1 MPFSQTTGVCDKQH
15 LHQNMTRIIT
25 NNLTRLL
32 LLLACTLTPIS
43 CAWRPCTD
51 LDALLK
57 IPCRCNIETAGNNS
71 QYVFVNVNCDRTT
84 LTAPFPS
91 GIPIISFSQRHSGH
105 QTLPDLSILNAP
117 VRKLDFSNNAL
128 RSFGTKTLFGSV
140 AEYLTE
146 LRLANNL
153 LGDSLNPIFSTDVLQ
168 ALQALKV
175 FDLSGNRII
184 ALEESIF
191 DGNRRLVELYL
202 DQNKI
207 TMIPVA
213 ALKEL
218 TSLKLLSLR
227 SNRIDSLE
235 PDAFNFAN
243 KLERLDLRNNR
254 IRSLKSKAFANLA
267 SMKEVLLAGNQIS
280 HIDERALAGM
290 DVLQKLDL
298 SDNLLSEFPLEA
310 LGSVV
315 SLKVLNVSLNNI
327 AKLDSNHLAQMKN
340 LQILDISRN
349 TIATI
354 LPGTFRE
361 QLLLKYLDLSLNSLR
376 TIEDDAFEG
385 LDNLQTLIL
394 RDNNILFIPGSALGR
409 LPKLSNLYLD
419 FNRVAALSSSI
430 LKSIQPEN
438 IRYLS
443 LSRNV
448 IRELPGDSF
457 AAFRKLIYLDI
468 SGNNLGV
475 IGEDT
480 FKGLDGTLLEIKLS
494 FNRIASLRKIVLP
507 KLRRLDLSSN
517 SIDDLAIDSFHSL
530 NNLLYLNMSG
540 NEHIGQVTRTMI
552 YPLIKLQVIDIS
564 HCGLKMLQADL
575 FHNNTDLRIVLL
587 NSNQLKVIE
596 EGTFLNLNNLFDLS
610 LADNGLEQL
619 RPRSFV
625 NTVNLRSL
633 NLRQNAL
640 QELRADMFTT
650 ETALEMLDV
659 SHNMLKSFTSNTLKI
674 HPRLRKILLA
684 NNRLEVFPPELIA
697 GLDHLE
703 VIDLSGNRLSTIQQL
718 DFGRLVNL
726 RELYLRANVID
737 SVQDMAF
744 HNSSQL
750 QILDLASNRLDRLS
764 ERSFE
769 GTLRLDLLDLS
780 DNKLTS
786 LPEQVLAKSRVQ
798 RLERVSLA
806 GNKLSSVPVAAFGD
820 QHDTLQTLDLSNNA
834 IREVPRAGHML
845 MINAKHVDFS
855 YNPLTPEAIAT
866 VLGQPKTVRSLNLA
880 GTGVRE
886 LPVLETPYL
895 RSLNL
900 SYNNIS
906 AVSPKAFE
914 KVTLLERLDLSHNAI
929 VDADGL
935 RDIWPKLGLLSYLDL
950 SSNPIRSITAQTF
963 ERLEGLSELYIR
975 ELPELARLEKN
986 AFKPLKDLAVLEAYQ
1001 YAKLGYIDVQ
1011 GIVQELPALAAVDIE
1026 AKDANL
1032 ESDQLQV
1039 LHHPKLHTLGLHGY
1053 ALQSISSGAFAGLR
1067 NKYLTVR
1074 LHNTSLTALPPAL
1087 LLPLPRSAHIDFSI
1101 AGSKVSTLTQPF
1113 LSSLDDR
1120 KNSIQIDGLATN
1132 PVRCD
1137 CQARAFR
1144 RWILATKVSD
1154 VRCASPAPVAG
1165 KLLTEVGDIELVC
1178 DNRSKAPTNPTQP
1191 MISSTGTV
1199 VGTGTRTTPTISFY
1213 NYTSEVQM
1221 TKSAATTEHDIIWSM
1236 PPVSSSSTTTRTKGS
1251 KSKVSSA
1258 AMPPLKKMPSAND
1271 DTLIIGI
1278 VGGVVV
1284 FIFLLIICICI
1295 CRLKMNNDSYHHHHP
1310 RGGHPMPMGMPGTLQ
1325 VNYTGKKGQPAAM
1338 YPTLAPPYAQSYAT
1352 LPYKPNGSPTQAR
1365 PSYSTIGRIPYQY
1378 QNHSLMSSQ
1387 AALHHQ
1393 QQQQSSGPGT
1403 LTHSS
1408 HNPYIV
1414 YQDDKVYR

>member
-1 MPFSQTTGVCDKQH
+1 MTPVLITPPVGGRQRH
-15 LHQNMTRIIT
+15 L
-25 NNLTRLL
+25 LL
-32 LLLACTLTPIS
+32 PLLLACLVASVS
-43 CAWRPCTD
+43 CAAWRPCAD

-84 LTAPFPS
+84 LTAPFPA
-91 GIPIISFSQRHSGH
+91 GIPIISFSQRNNGH
-105 QTLPDLSILNAP
+105 QLLPDLAILNAP
-117 VRKLDFSNNAL
+117 VRKLDFSSNAI
-128 RSFGTKTLFGSV
+128 RSFGTKALFASV
-140 AEYLTE
+140 AEHLTE
-146 LRLANNL
+146 LRLASNL
-153 LGDSLNPIFSTDVLQ
+153 LGDNLNPIFSTDVLQ
-168 ALQALKV
+168 SLTGLKV
-175 FDLSGNRII
+175 LDLSGNQII

-191 DGNRRLVELYL
+191 DGNRRLTELYL
-202 DQNKI
+202 DRNKI
-207 TMIPVA
+207 TTVPVA
-213 ALKEL
+213 AIKQL
-218 TSLKLLSLR
+218 TTLKLLSLR

-235 PDAFNFAN
+235 PDAFSFAN
-243 KLERLDLRNNR
+243 KLERFDLRNNR

-267 SMKEVLLAGNQIS
+267 SMKEVLLAGNQLS
-280 HIDERALAGM
+280 HVDERALAGM
-290 DVLQKLDL
+290 DALQKLDI
-298 SDNLLSEFPLEA
+298 SDNLLTEFPSEA

-315 SLKVLNVSLNNI
+315 SLKVLNISLNNI
-327 AKLDSNHLAQMKN
+327 GRLDSNQLAQLRN
-340 LQILDISRN
+340 LQILDMSRN

-419 FNRVAALSSSI
+419 FNRVAALSASI

-457 AAFRKLIYLDI
+457 AAFRKLIYLDL
-468 SGNNLGV
+468 SGNSLGV
-475 IGEDT
+475 ISEDT
-480 FKGLDGTLLEIKLS
+480 FKGLEGTLLEIKLS
-494 FNRIASLRKIVLP
+494 FNRIASLRKIGLP
-507 KLRRLDLSSN
+507 KLRRLDLSAN

-530 NNLLYLNMSG
+530 ANLLYLNVSG

-552 YPLIKLQVIDIS
+552 YPLTKLQVIDIS
-564 HCGLKMLQADL
+564 HCGLKGIQADL
-575 FHNNTDLRIVLL
+575 FHNNSDLRIVLL
-587 NSNQLKVIE
+587 NDNQLRVIE
-596 EGTFLNLNNLFDLS
+596 EGTFLNLNNLFELS
-610 LADNGLEQL
+610 LAGNGIEQL
-619 RPRSFV
+619 KPRSFV
-625 NTVNLRSL
+625 NTVNLRTL
-633 NLRQNAL
+633 NLRRNAL

-650 ETALEMLDV
+650 ETALELLDV
-659 SHNMLKSFTSNTLKI
+659 TDNALKSFSPDTLKI
-674 HPRLRKILLA
+674 HPRLRRVLLA

-697 GLDHLE
+697 GLDYLE
-703 VIDLSGNRLSTIQQL
+703 VIDLSGNHLATIQQL

-726 RELYLRANVID
+726 RELYLRENVID

-750 QILDLASNRLDRLS
+750 QIVDLSGNRLDRLS

-769 GTLRLDLLDLS
+769 GTLRLERLDLS
-780 DNKLTS
+780 DNRLSS
-786 LPEQVLAKSRVQ
+786 LPDQVLARSRVQ
-798 RLERVSLA
+798 RLEQILLA
-806 GNKLSSVPVAAFGD
+806 GNKLSTVPVGAFGD
-820 QHDTLQTLDLSNNA
+820 QHDSLQTLDLSRNA
-834 IREVPRAGHML
+834 IREVPRASHML
-845 MINAKHVDFS
+845 MINAKQLDFS
-855 YNPLTPEAIAT
+855 YNPLSPEAIAT
-866 VLGQPKTVRSLNLA
+866 VLGQPKTVRNLNLA

-886 LPVLETPYL
+886 LPILETPYL
-895 RSLNL
+895 RALNL
-900 SYNNIS
+900 SHNNIS
-906 AVSPKAFE
+906 AVSGKAFE

-929 VDADGL
+929 GDADGL
-935 RDIWPKLGLLSYLDL
+935 REIWPKLGLLAYLDL
-950 SSNPIRSITAQTF
+950 SSNPIRAITAHTF
-963 ERLEGLSELYIR
+963 ERLEGLSELYLR
-975 ELPELARLEKN
+975 QLPELTRLEKN

-1001 YAKLGYIDVQ
+1001 FAKLGYLDVQ
-1011 GIVQELPALAAVDIE
+1011 GIVQELPTLAAIDIE

-1039 LHHPKLHTLGLHGY
+1039 IHHPKLHTLGLHGY

-1087 LLPLPRSAHIDFSI
+1087 LLPLPRSSQIDFSI
-1101 AGSKVSTLTQPF
+1101 AGSKVGTLTQPF

-1120 KNSIQIDGLATN
+1120 KNSIKIEGLATN
-1132 PVRCD
+1132 PVNCD

-1144 RWILATKVSD
+1144 RWILAAKVSD
-1154 VRCASPAPVAG
+1154 VRCASPASLSG

-1178 DNRSKAPTNPTQP
+1178 DNRQKGGA
-1191 MISSTGTV
+1191 SSTSAGTTTAATT
-1199 VGTGTRTTPTISFY
+1199 TGLRTTPTISFY

-1221 TKSAATTEHDIIWSM
+1221 TKSTTEHDIIWSM
-1236 PPVSSSSTTTRTKGS
+1236 SPASTTTGRTKGS
-1251 KSKVSSA
+1251 KSKIASA
-1258 AMPPLKKMPSAND
+1258 AVPPLKKIPGAND

-1295 CRLKMNNDSYHHHHP
+1295 CRLKMNNDSYHHHQQHRGGP
-1310 RGGHPMPMGMPGTLQ
+1310 PMAMGIGPGGHPAGTLQ
-1325 VNYTGKKGQPAAM
+1325 VNYKGGKGGQGGAASAAAL

-1352 LPYKPNGSPTQAR
+1352 LPYKPNGSPTQPR
-1365 PSYSTIGRIPYQY
+1365 PNYSTIGRIPYQY
-1378 QNHSLMSSQ
+1378 QNHSLMS
-1387 AALHHQ
+1387 HH
-1393 QQQQSSGPGT
+1393 QQSSGPAGT

-1414 YQDDKVYR
+1414 YQDDKAYR

>member
-1 MPFSQTTGVCDKQH
+1 MNSLIADSLPK
-15 LHQNMTRIIT
+15 
-25 NNLTRLL
+25 RLF
-32 LLLACTLTPIS
+32 LLACILASVS

-91 GIPIISFSQRHSGH
+91 GIPIISFSQRNSGH
-105 QTLPDLSILNAP
+105 QTLPDLSIVNAP

-128 RSFGTKTLFGSV
+128 RSFGTKTLFTSV

-175 FDLSGNRII
+175 LDLSGNRII

-207 TMIPVA
+207 TTIPVA

-218 TSLKLLSLR
+218 PSLKLLSLR
-227 SNRIDSLE
+227 SNRIDMLE
-235 PDAFNFAN
+235 PDAFNFSN

-254 IRSLKSKAFANLA
+254 IRSLKSKVFANLG
-267 SMKEVLLAGNQIS
+267 SMKEVLLAGNQLG
-280 HIDERALAGM
+280 HVDERALAGM

-298 SDNLLSEFPLEA
+298 SDNLLSEFPSEA

-315 SLKVLNVSLNNI
+315 ALKVLNISLNNI
-327 AKLDSNHLAQMKN
+327 AKLESNHLAQMRS

-349 TIATI
+349 SIATI

-468 SGNNLGV
+468 SGNSLGV

-480 FKGLDGTLLEIKLS
+480 FKGLESTLLEIKLS
-494 FNRIASLRKIVLP
+494 YNRIASLRKIALP

-517 SIDDLAIDSFHSL
+517 SIDDLAIDSFHGL
-530 NNLLYLNMSG
+530 PNLLYLNVSG

-552 YPLIKLQVIDIS
+552 YPLAKLQVIDVS
-564 HCGLKMLQADL
+564 HCGLRMLQADL
-575 FHNNTDLRIVLL
+575 FHNNTDLRIALL
-587 NSNQLKVIE
+587 NHNQLKVIE

-610 LADNGLEQL
+610 LASNGLEQL

-650 ETALEMLDV
+650 ETALEVLDV
-659 SHNMLKSFTSNTLKI
+659 SDNALKGFTSNTLKI

-697 GLDHLE
+697 GLDLLE
-703 VIDLSGNRLSTIQQL
+703 VLDLSGNRISTVQQL
-718 DFGRLVNL
+718 DFGRLANL
-726 RELYLRANVID
+726 RELYLRENVID

-750 QILDLASNRLDRLS
+750 QVLDLASNRLERLS

-769 GTLRLDLLDLS
+769 GTLRLEMLDLS
-780 DNKLTS
+780 DNRLVS
-786 LPEQVLAKSRVQ
+786 LPEQLLAKSRVQ
-798 RLERVSLA
+798 RLERISLA
-806 GNKLSSVPVAAFGD
+806 GNKLAGVPVAAFGD
-820 QHDTLQTLDLSNNA
+820 QHDTLQTLDLSRNV

-845 MINAKHVDFS
+845 MINTKHVDFS

-866 VLGQPKTVRSLNLA
+866 LLGQPKTARTLNLA

-895 RSLNL
+895 RALNL
-900 SYNNIS
+900 SHNSIA

-935 RDIWPKLGLLSYLDL
+935 RDIWPKLGLLGYLDL
-950 SSNPIRSITAQTF
+950 SANPIRSITAHTF
-963 ERLEGLSELYIR
+963 ERLDGLTELHIR

-1001 YAKLGYIDVQ
+1001 YAKLGYLDVQ
-1011 GIVQELPALAAVDIE
+1011 GIVQELPALAAIDIE

-1053 ALQSISSGAFAGLR
+1053 ALQSLSSGAFAGLR
-1067 NKYLTVR
+1067 NRFLTVR
-1074 LHNTSLTALPPAL
+1074 LHNTSLTALPPGL

-1101 AGSKVSTLTQPF
+1101 EGSRVSTLTQPF

-1120 KNSIQIDGLATN
+1120 KNSIQIEGLASN

-1144 RWILATKVSD
+1144 RWILAAKVPD
-1154 VRCASPAPVAG
+1154 QVRCASPPPVAG
-1165 KLLTEVGDIELVC
+1165 RLLTEVGDIELVC
-1178 DNRSKAPTNPTQP
+1178 ESRNKPAAQPTQP
-1191 MISSTGTV
+1191 AQPVSSTGT
-1199 VGTGTRTTPTISFY
+1199 RPTPTISFY

-1236 PPVSSSSTTTRTKGS
+1236 PPVSPVSSSTTTRTKGS
-1251 KSKVSSA
+1251 KSKVAGSSG

-1295 CRLKMNNDSYHHHHP
+1295 CRLKMNNDSYQHHQHHHHH
-1310 RGGHPMPMGMPGTLQ
+1310 RGGPPMPMGMPGTLQ

-1352 LPYKPNGSPTQAR
+1352 LPYKPNGSPTQPR

-1378 QNHSLMSSQ
+1378 QNHSLLSSQ
-1387 AALHHQ
+1387 AALHHQQQ

>member
-1 MPFSQTTGVCDKQH
+1 
-15 LHQNMTRIIT
+15 MTPTIDA
-25 NNLTRLL
+25 RLL
-32 LLLACTLTPIS
+32 LLLACALASVS

-91 GIPIISFSQRHSGH
+91 GIPIISFSQRNSGH
-105 QTLPDLSILNAP
+105 QALPDLSILNAP

-128 RSFGTKTLFGSV
+128 RSIGTKALFGSV

-168 ALQALKV
+168 ALQSLKV
-175 FDLSGNRII
+175 LDLSGNRII

-207 TMIPVA
+207 ATVPVA
-213 ALKEL
+213 AVKEL

-227 SNRIDSLE
+227 SNRIESLE

-267 SMKEVLLAGNQIS
+267 SMKEVLLAGNQLS

-298 SDNLLSEFPLEA
+298 SDNLLSEFPSEA

-315 SLKVLNVSLNNI
+315 SLKVLNISLNNI
-327 AKLDSNHLAQMKN
+327 GKLESNHLAQMKS

-468 SGNNLGV
+468 SGNSLGV

-480 FKGLDGTLLEIKLS
+480 FKGLEGTLLEIKLS
-494 FNRIASLRKIVLP
+494 FNRIASLRKFVLP
-507 KLRRLDLSSN
+507 KLRRLDLSAN

-530 NNLLYLNMSG
+530 HNLLYLNMSG
-540 NEHIGQVTRTMI
+540 NEHVGQVTRTMI
-552 YPLIKLQVIDIS
+552 YPLTKLQVIDLS

-575 FHNNTDLRIVLL
+575 FHNNTDLRIALL
-587 NSNQLKVIE
+587 NHNQLRVIE

-610 LADNGLEQL
+610 LAGNGLEQL

-625 NTVNLRSL
+625 NTVNLRTL

-650 ETALEMLDV
+650 ETALEVLDA
-659 SHNMLKSFTSNTLKI
+659 SDNALKSFATNTLKI
-674 HPRLRKILLA
+674 HPRLRKVLLA

-697 GLDHLE
+697 DLDHLE
-703 VIDLSGNRLSTIQQL
+703 VIDLAGNRLTTIQQL
-718 DFGRLVNL
+718 DFGRLANL
-726 RELYLRANVID
+726 RELYLRANAID

-750 QILDLASNRLDRLS
+750 QILDLAANRLERLS

-769 GTLRLDLLDLS
+769 GTLRLDRLDLS
-780 DNKLTS
+780 DNKLTG

-806 GNKLSSVPVAAFGD
+806 GNKLASVPVAAFGD
-820 QHDTLQTLDLSNNA
+820 QHDTLQTLDLSRNA
-834 IREVPRAGHML
+834 IREVPRASHML

-866 VLGQPKTVRSLNLA
+866 VLGQPKTVRTLNLA

-886 LPVLETPYL
+886 LPMLETPYL

-900 SYNNIS
+900 SHNNIS
-906 AVSPKAFE
+906 AVSAKAFE

-929 VDADGL
+929 GDADGL
-935 RDIWPKLGLLSYLDL
+935 RDIWPKLALLGYLDL
-950 SSNPIRSITAQTF
+950 SSNPIRTITASTF
-963 ERLEGLSELYIR
+963 ERLDGLTELYIR
-975 ELPELARLEKN
+975 ELPELTRLEKN
-986 AFKPLKDLAVLEAYQ
+986 AFKPLKDLTILQAYQ
-1001 YAKLGYIDVQ
+1001 FAKLGYIDVQ

-1053 ALQSISSGAFAGLR
+1053 ALQSLSSGAFAGLR

-1101 AGSKVSTLTQPF
+1101 AGSKVGTLTQPF

-1144 RWILATKVSD
+1144 RWILATKVQD
-1154 VRCASPAPVAG
+1154 VRCASPPTVAG
-1165 KLLTEVGDIELVC
+1165 KLLTEVGDSELVC
-1178 DNRSKAPTNPTQP
+1178 DGRSKATSPTQP
-1191 MISSTGTV
+1191 AASSTG
-1199 VGTGTRTTPTISFY
+1199 GSTRTTPTISFY

-1221 TKSAATTEHDIIWSM
+1221 TNAAATTEHDIIWSM

-1295 CRLKMNNDSYHHHHP
+1295 CRLKMNNDSYHHHHA
-1310 RGGHPMPMGMPGTLQ
+1310 RTGHPMPMGMPGTLQ

-1378 QNHSLMSSQ
+1378 QNHTLMSSQ

-1393 QQQQSSGPGT
+1393 QQQQQHAQQQSSGT
-1403 LTHSS
+1403 LTHSA

>member
-1 MPFSQTTGVCDKQH
+1 
-15 LHQNMTRIIT
+15 MTPIIIA
-25 NNLTRLL
+25 NNSFKTL
-32 LLLACTLTPIS
+32 LLLACALSTVS
-43 CAWRPCTD
+43 CAWRSCTD

-84 LTAPFPS
+84 LTAPFPN
-91 GIPIISFSQRHSGH
+91 GIPIISFSQRSSGH

-128 RSFGTKTLFGSV
+128 RSFGNKAMFASV

-153 LGDSLNPIFSTDVLQ
+153 LGDSLNPILSTDVLQ
-168 ALQALKV
+168 ALDALKV
-175 FDLSGNRII
+175 LDLSGNHII

-202 DQNKI
+202 DQNNI
-207 TMIPVA
+207 AAVPVA

-218 TSLKLLSLR
+218 PSLKLLSLR
-227 SNRIDSLE
+227 SNRISALE
-235 PDAFNFAN
+235 PDAFNFTN

-254 IRSLKSKAFANLA
+254 IRSLKSKAFASLA
-267 SMKEVLLAGNQIS
+267 NMKEVLLAGNQLS
-280 HIDERALAGM
+280 HLDERALVGM
-290 DVLQKLDL
+290 DALQKLDL
-298 SDNLLSEFPLEA
+298 SDNLLPEFPSEA

-315 SLKVLNVSLNNI
+315 SLKVLNISLNNI
-327 AKLDSNHLAQMKN
+327 AKLEFNHLAQMKN

-394 RDNNILFIPGSALGR
+394 RDNNILLIPGSALGR

-430 LKSIQPEN
+430 LKSIKPEN

-468 SGNNLGV
+468 SGNSLGV
-475 IGEDT
+475 ISEDT
-480 FKGLDGTLLEIKLS
+480 FKGLEGTLLEIKLS
-494 FNRIASLRKIVLP
+494 YNRIASLRKIALP

-517 SIDDLAIDSFHSL
+517 NIDDLAIDSFHSL
-530 NNLLYLNMSG
+530 TSLLYLNVSG
-540 NEHIGQVTRTMI
+540 NEHIGQITRTMI
-552 YPLIKLQVIDIS
+552 YPLTRLQVIDVS
-564 HCGLKMLQADL
+564 HCGLKTLQADL
-575 FHNNTDLRIVLL
+575 FHNNSDLRIAML
-587 NSNQLKVIE
+587 NHNQLKVVE
-596 EGTFLNLNNLFDLS
+596 EGTFLNLNNLFELS
-610 LADNGLEQL
+610 LAGNGLEHL
-619 RPRSFV
+619 KPRSFV
-625 NTVNLRSL
+625 NTVNLRTL

-640 QELRADMFTT
+640 QEMRADMFTT
-650 ETALEMLDV
+650 ETALEVLDV
-659 SHNMLKSFTSNTLKI
+659 SHNALKSFTVNTLKI

-684 NNRLEVFPPELIA
+684 HNRLEVFPPELIA

-726 RELYLRANVID
+726 RELYLRENVID
-737 SVQDMAF
+737 SVADMAF

-750 QILDLASNRLDRLS
+750 QILDLAANKLDRLS

-769 GTLRLDLLDLS
+769 GTLRLDTLDLS

-786 LPEQVLAKSRVQ
+786 LPDHVLAKSRVH
-798 RLERVSLA
+798 RLERITLA
-806 GNKLSSVPVAAFGD
+806 GNMLTGVPVAAFGD
-820 QHDTLQTLDLSNNA
+820 QHDSLQTLDLSRNV
-834 IREVPRAGHML
+834 IREVPRASHML
-845 MINAKHVDFS
+845 MINAKNVDFS
-855 YNPLTPEAIAT
+855 YNPLSPEAIAT

-880 GTGVRE
+880 ATGVRE
-886 LPVLETPYL
+886 LPILETPYL

-900 SYNNIS
+900 SHNNIS
-906 AVSPKAFE
+906 AVSSKAFE

-929 VDADGL
+929 DDADEL
-935 RDIWPKLGLLSYLDL
+935 RDIWPKLPLLGYLDL
-950 SSNPIRSITAQTF
+950 SSNPIRTITAQTF
-963 ERLEGLSELYIR
+963 ERLDGLTELYIR
-975 ELPELARLEKN
+975 DLSQITRLEKN
-986 AFKPLKDLAVLEAYQ
+986 AFKPLKDLGVLEAYH

-1011 GIVQELPALAAVDIE
+1011 GIVKELPALAAVDIE
-1026 AKDANL
+1026 TKDANL

-1039 LHHPKLHTLGLHGY
+1039 IHHPKLHTLGLHGY

-1067 NKYLTVR
+1067 NKYLTVK
-1074 LHNTSLTALPPAL
+1074 LHNTSLMALPPAL
-1087 LLPLPRSAHIDFSI
+1087 LLPLPRSAHIDFSV
-1101 AGSKVSTLTQPF
+1101 AGSKVNTLTQPF

-1120 KNSIQIDGLATN
+1120 KNTIKIDGLATN

-1144 RWILATKVSD
+1144 RWILAAKVSD
-1154 VRCASPAPVAG
+1154 VRCASPPSVAG

-1178 DNRSKAPTNPTQP
+1178 EGKGSTTRTTVASSSS
-1191 MISSTGTV
+1191 SSTATSGS
-1199 VGTGTRTTPTISFY
+1199 RTTPTISFY

-1221 TKSAATTEHDIIWSM
+1221 TNPAATTEHDIIWSM
-1236 PPVSSSSTTTRTKGS
+1236 PPLSSSSSTTTRTKGS
-1251 KSKVSSA
+1251 KSKIASA
-1258 AMPPLKKMPSAND
+1258 SLPPLKKMPSAND

-1295 CRLKMNNDSYHHHHP
+1295 CRLKMNNDSYQHHQHQHH
-1310 RGGHPMPMGMPGTLQ
+1310 RGPPMAMGVPGTLQ
-1325 VNYTGKKGQPAAM
+1325 VNYTGGKKGQQAAAAAAAAAAM
-1338 YPTLAPPYAQSYAT
+1338 YPTLGPQYAQSYAT
-1352 LPYKPNGSPTQAR
+1352 LPYKPNGSPTQAQ

-1378 QNHSLMSSQ
+1378 QNHSLMSTQS
-1387 AALHHQ
+1387 AHHHH
-1393 QQQQSSGPGT
+1393 QQSSGPGT